1 MFGVCLVVFSFRLY
15 NQSCEEE
22 LYLQSGPSLCCTL
35 DNVPLIRSVRWSRT
49 SCPSLLCPF
58 ASAESEQE
66 HCPIVLRDPCRHI
79 VDLKRKKASEEN
91 ETFLLCVCVCVHSE
105 NNLWQ
110 KYPACHRGSL
120 EAKHGPMFSH
130 VNTHTHTEESAYSPE
145 EIKTLLLLCLGFWP
159 SQLSTSKTCCTT

>member
-49 SCPSLLCPF
+49 VSSLPLCFCWVRTGTLSHCF
-58 ASAESEQE
+58 AWPLSA
-66 HCPIVLRDPCRHI
+66 HCWF
-79 VDLKRKKASEEN
+79 KKKKASEEK
-91 ETFLLCVCVCVHSE
+91 ETFLLCVCVHSE

-120 EAKHGPMFSH
+120 EAKHGPTFSH

-145 EIKTLLLLCLGFWP
+145 EMKTLLLLCLGFWP